1 VLSGGIFHP
10 KPGRRIYLSAARD
23 CPFGHTPNLRIDCLI
38 LPAEYDIFR
47 GMDWRRRLIRRNI
60 LNVSNGLRGSER
72 IRLMLLHPQMLF
84 RTSLA
89 RLLAAERDF
98 ELVTECAN
106 VAEALGIL
114 ADARP
119 DVILFDFS
127 VWSDLVSQ
135 AQGAEFAG
143 KFLAIA
149 EEVDAGPCVRAL
161 SRGISGVV
169 LGCDSPTRLVQ
180 AIHVVASGAA
190 WVDQEVIRF
199 LADRYPH
206 HENVRLDT
214 LAERE
219 QAVLR
224 GILNGLTN
232 RKIADR
238 IGASESTVKATLQ
251 QLFDK
256 TGVRTRSQLV
266 RIMLAEEAVHSNQPV

>member
-1 VLSGGIFHP
+1 V
-10 KPGRRIYLSAARD
+10 
-23 CPFGHTPNLRIDCLI
+23 
-38 LPAEYDIFR
+38 
-47 GMDWRRRLIRRNI
+47 NI
-60 LNVSNGLRGSER
+60 LNVNKGRRSVER
-72 IRLMLLHPQMLF
+72 IRLMLLHSQMLF

-89 RLLAAERDF
+89 RLLATERDF
-98 ELVTECAN
+98 ELAAECAN
-106 VAEALGIL
+106 VAEALEKL

-127 VWSDLVSQ
+127 IWPDLIAK
-135 AQGAEFAG
+135 AQEAG
-143 KFLAIA
+143 YAGRFLAIA
-149 EEVDAGPCVRAL
+149 EEVDAVPCVRAL

-190 WVDQEVIRF
+190 WVDQGVIQF

-206 HENVRLDT
+206 HEDVRLDT

-224 GILNGLTN
+224 GILSGLTN
-232 RKIADR
+232 RKIADQ

-266 RIMLAEEAVHSNQPV
+266 RFMLADETIHLQPANNSANPSINPPV

>member
-1 VLSGGIFHP
+1 MALADRFFQCKILCVNN
-10 KPGRRIYLSAARD
+10 GRRA
-23 CPFGHTPNLRIDCLI
+23 
-38 LPAEYDIFR
+38 
-47 GMDWRRRLIRRNI
+47 
-60 LNVSNGLRGSER
+60 SER

-89 RLLAAERDF
+89 RLLSTERDF
-98 ELVTECAN
+98 ELVAECAN
-106 VAEALGIL
+106 VAEALERL
-114 ADARP
+114 TDTRP
-119 DVILFDFS
+119 DVILFDFGI
-127 VWSDLVSQ
+127 WQDLVSQ
-135 AQGAEFAG
+135 AGDAG
-143 KFLAIA
+143 YAGRFLAIA
-149 EEVDAGPCVRAL
+149 EEVDAASCVRAL

-169 LGCDSPTRLVQ
+169 LGGDSPARLVQ
-180 AIHVVASGAA
+180 AIHMVASGAA
-190 WVDQEVIRF
+190 WVDQDVIQF

-206 HENVRLDT
+206 HENVRLDA

>member
-1 VLSGGIFHP
+1 MALADRLFHC
-10 KPGRRIYLSAARD
+10 KILCVKNGRRA
-23 CPFGHTPNLRIDCLI
+23 
-38 LPAEYDIFR
+38 
-47 GMDWRRRLIRRNI
+47 
-60 LNVSNGLRGSER
+60 SER

-89 RLLAAERDF
+89 RLLSSERDF
-98 ELVTECAN
+98 ELVAECSNA
-106 VAEALGIL
+106 VEALESL
-114 ADARP
+114 QDKRP
-119 DVILFDFS
+119 EVILFDFGI
-127 VWSDLVSQ
+127 WQDLISQ
-135 AQGAEFAG
+135 ARDAGYAG

-149 EEVDAGPCVRAL
+149 EEIDAAHCVRAL
-161 SRGISGVV
+161 SHGVAGVV
-169 LGCDSPTRLVQ
+169 LGCDSPARLVQ
-180 AIHVVASGAA
+180 AIRMVASGAA
-190 WVDQEVIRF
+190 WVDQDVIQF

-206 HENVRLDT
+206 HEDVRFET

-224 GILNGLTN
+224 GILSGLTN

-266 RIMLAEEAVHSNQPV
+266 RIMLADDAVHSNQRS